1 VSTLDQRPDDPT
13 VPDAAPPV
21 ADRRPAAHPAALS
34 GAYDL
39 IESGAVDAV
48 FTDVF
53 DTVLW
58 RRVTEPEDL
67 FTSLGERL
75 HADGRLHGSLSP
87 RGFGHLRRRAET
99 EARGVL
105 AQGTGSPEVGL
116 HEIWTRIPEW
126 VHPGLTRADAVAR
139 EIALERE
146 ITVPDLDIAALLT
159 LATHRGIPV
168 VAVSDTYFS
177 SDQLRTLLER
187 PGLDAVTWRAIVTS
201 SDHRVNKAG
210 TLFDRAL
217 ERIGVAP
224 GRVVHLGDN
233 PGADIA
239 PAQKRK
245 MHAFLFERRH
255 PDLQAIVEQEQRFAE
270 AEPLEIA
277 DADRRAR
284 RGAQLAES
292 GLTQMRAKMAHNAEL
307 HAVPASLQPYWRYGA
322 QILGPAF
329 AGYAEWAARLAAG
342 YGTGHLFCL
351 MREGAFLE
359 DLIGDAARTLGLPL
373 RTHRLHL
380 NRQLSTIAAIGDA
393 GRGDLLALTE
403 RRTSATVGRL
413 LRMLDVDPVRVPDLR
428 EHLGFPSSDA
438 TARDAFVRVIGADP
452 VLQAEIAARARRLR
466 ERVVATIERES
477 PDGPVLIA
485 DLGWGGSIQ
494 RKLITLLNQTGEPR
508 HVAGF
513 YLVTHEGASTT
524 VAAGGEV
531 YGYLANLGA
540 PDRACRTI
548 VRSPEI
554 LEQVCMPDHG
564 TQIDMTAELEPV
576 YEDQPL
582 PASQGVQA
590 EAVRRGIR
598 AFQREYLR
606 YVRLEGQTASLA
618 AHGEAIAPQIA
629 RAVAAPTAEEAARFG
644 AWHHDENQGSPHVDP
659 LLDEHATTVMG
670 YLSPDGIPAVPM
682 ERIYWPYG
690 VARAVDPALAHGA
703 LLHASGEL
711 PDGVL
716 STPLETGR
724 LCIEP
729 AGGVAVE
736 QAAAYRDVPRRNVHG
751 RSYASTTLRGR
762 HVDRIQI
769 RFGERPA
776 IVRFD
781 RIAVTLHVR
790 DRDEPIELRLE
801 EQAFAG
807 QLELVHAVSLGNGVF
822 ASHHGEGILAWSCT
836 HVTHEEIHTID
847 VELLFSAL
855 PWSPPP
861 ASDPRSPQRMASAEQ
876 VRAQMEQSLSWR
888 VTKGLRAGKRLRG

>member
-1 VSTLDQRPDDPT
+1 MSTLDQRPDGAPT
-13 VPDAAPPV
+13 DSAPTP

-67 FTSLGERL
+67 FASLGERL
-75 HADGRLHGSLSP
+75 LADGHLHGSLSP
-87 RGFGHLRRRAET
+87 RGFGHLRRRAEI
-99 EARGVL
+99 EARGTL
-105 AQGTGSPEVGL
+105 AHATGSPEIRL
-116 HEIWTRIPEW
+116 NEIWLRIPEW
-126 VHPGLTRADAVAR
+126 AHPGLSRADAITR

-159 LATHRGIPV
+159 LATHRGLPV

-187 PGLDAVTWRAIVTS
+187 SGLDAVTWRAIVTS

-239 PAQKRK
+239 PAQKRD

-255 PDLQAIVEQEQRFAE
+255 PEFHAIVEQEHRFAE
-270 AEPLEIA
+270 AEPFEIA
-277 DADRRAR
+277 DADRRAGR
-284 RGAQLAES
+284 VAQLGES

-307 HAVPASLQPYWRYGA
+307 HAVPTSLQPYWRYGA

-359 DLIGDAARTLGLPL
+359 ELIGDAARTLGLPL
-373 RTHRLHL
+373 TTHRLHL

-393 GRGDLLALTE
+393 SRSDLLGLTE
-403 RRTSATVGRL
+403 RRSAATIGRL
-413 LRMLDVDPVRVPDLR
+413 LRMLDVDPVRVPGLR

-438 TARDAFVRVIGADP
+438 TARDAFVRVVGDDP
-452 VLQAEIAARARRLR
+452 VLQAEIAERARVLR
-466 ERVVATIERES
+466 ERVVATIDRES

-485 DLGWGGSIQ
+485 DLGWGASIQ
-494 RKLITLLNQTGEPR
+494 RKLIALLQQSGSPR

-513 YLVTHEGASTT
+513 YLVTHEGAATT

-531 YGYLANLGA
+531 YGYLANMGA

-548 VRSPEI
+548 VRSPEV

-564 TQIDMTAELEPV
+564 TQIDLTADLEPI

-582 PASQGVQA
+582 PAGQGVQA

-606 YVRLEGQTASLA
+606 YVRLEGQSASLA
-618 AHGEAIAPQIA
+618 AHGGAIAPQIA
-629 RAVAAPTAEEAARFG
+629 RAIAAPTAEEATRFG

-659 LLDEHATTVMG
+659 LLDEHAKTAMG
-670 YLSPDGIPAVPM
+670 YLSPDQLETIPM
-682 ERIYWPYG
+682 ERIYWPHG
-690 VARAVDPALAHGA
+690 VARTVDPALAFGA
-703 LLHASGEL
+703 TLHASGEV
-711 PDGVL
+711 PDGLL

-781 RIAVTLHVR
+781 RIAVTLHLR
-790 DRDEPIELRLE
+790 DTEESIEVRLE

-807 QLELVHAVSLGNGVF
+807 QLELVHAVSMGNGVF
-822 ASHHGEGILAWSCT
+822 ASHHGEALLAWSCT
-836 HVTHEEIHTID
+836 HLTHQEIHTID
-847 VELLFSAL
+847 VELMFSAL

-861 ASDPRSPQRMASAEQ
+861 ASDPRSPQRMAAAEQ

-888 VTKGLRAGKRLRG
+888 VTKGLRAGRRLRG